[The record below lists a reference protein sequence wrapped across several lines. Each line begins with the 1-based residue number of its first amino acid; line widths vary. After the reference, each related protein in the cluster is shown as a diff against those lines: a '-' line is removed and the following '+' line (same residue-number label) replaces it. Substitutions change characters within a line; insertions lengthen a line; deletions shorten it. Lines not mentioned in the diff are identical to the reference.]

1 MKKLLTLLLLSFC
14 LVGADT
20 PPGFETQD
28 LYGTTTNYSGTVG
41 ATAIAIPTVAG
52 NVISEALIRMPTQSP
67 NSRRLQVSFTSNT
80 GPWLTL
86 SPGEFGAWS
95 VKGSKTQFWIIANGA
110 GISYEII
117 VNYET
122 Y

>member
-1 MKKLLTLLLLSFC
+1 MKIFAIILLAFL
-14 LVGADT
+14 LVGADS

-41 ATAIAIPTVAG
+41 ASAIAIPTVAG
-52 NVISEALIRMPTQSP
+52 NVISETLIRMPNQSP
-67 NSRRLQVSFTSNT
+67 QSRRLQVSFTSNT

-86 SPGEFGAWS
+86 SPGEFVAWS
-95 VKGSKTQFWIIANGA
+95 IKGTVKQFWIIANGA
-110 GISYEII
+110 GVEYEII

>member
-1 MKKLLTLLLLSFC
+1 MKFLGLIFIAFL

-41 ATAIAIPTVAG
+41 ASAIAIPTVAG
-52 NVISEALIRMPTQSP
+52 NVISEALVRMPNQSP
-67 NSRRLQVSFTSNT
+67 QSRRLQVSFTSNA

-86 SPGEFGAWS
+86 SPGEFVAWS
-95 VKGSKTQFWIIANGA
+95 VKGSKKQFWIIANGA
-110 GISYEII
+110 GISYEIV